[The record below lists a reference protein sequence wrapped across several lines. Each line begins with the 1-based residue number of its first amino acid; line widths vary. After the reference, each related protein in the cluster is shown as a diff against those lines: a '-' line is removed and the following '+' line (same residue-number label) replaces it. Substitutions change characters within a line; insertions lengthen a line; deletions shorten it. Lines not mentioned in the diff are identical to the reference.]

1 MWLWT
6 GIGVPEMNTSF
17 CTASCAAFGPA
28 PAGAR
33 NRFRSASVKRRS
45 RRRPTRRARSRPLS
59 LHLRTDAWLT
69 RRKPAAS
76 AVFSSLSL
84 IVTLVSRTDSIAEIG
99 LFCSRRYGASRL
111 CYERNQPLAGRPDVE
126 LRQLRAFVHV
136 ANTRHFGRAA
146 VEVLLPYANS
156 LIQVENRAL
165 RDLADNAAGRA
176 GSLRVAYLLH
186 GDVGTQGKIVA
197 EFRRRYQDVAV
208 ETTVAPSKS
217 NLEHLMSGAVDAA
230 FIATPHVGPEVAV
243 KQTGRRALML
253 AMPTAHPL
261 AKLDSVPAS
270 SLRGVPMIVWPRSW
284 NPEVA
289 ASFRQ
294 WLARNI
300 GEEPN
305 IVAEEPTE
313 QAFVAVASSGST
325 VTVASS
331 WRAAAAPITGIAIRP
346 LVPQPLLDHE
356 IAYLRDNPSPALQN
370 LLRITDEIAKT
381 NHSEGLEGDLL

>member
-1 MWLWT
+1 
-6 GIGVPEMNTSF
+6 
-17 CTASCAAFGPA
+17 
-28 PAGAR
+28 
-33 NRFRSASVKRRS
+33 
-45 RRRPTRRARSRPLS
+45 
-59 LHLRTDAWLT
+59 
-69 RRKPAAS
+69 
-76 AVFSSLSL
+76 
-84 IVTLVSRTDSIAEIG
+84 
-99 LFCSRRYGASRL
+99 
-111 CYERNQPLAGRPDVE
+111 VE

-146 VEVLLPYANS
+146 VELRITQPALTQRIQALERELRVQLLERSAREVQLTAAGKVLLPYANS